1 MQGNIGTNR
10 HFSTTLITSSIQLSI
25 HGHPDFAQL
34 NTLFGQLKT
43 NAQGRHS
50 LLGGGRHGHLGVVLT
65 LAQYALVPQQPYV
78 PSPHPGILQI
88 LPGTA

>member
-1 MQGNIGTNR
+1 MSS
-10 HFSTTLITSSIQLSI
+10 STQVDYTHYFQYPTHSKI
-25 HGHPDFAQL
+25 HGRPDFAQL